1 MHIIY
6 IRNAIPHRHQSIQV
20 IDTEANVCHVVALP
34 APSPGSG
41 YNIEIKKM
49 SVLYPMMNLC
59 KNLAT
64 RNHNILVTF
73 VVTEECLGFFDSH
86 ICHPN
91 ITFATVPKNIIP
103 SRNGDSPFEQILDQ
117 LDLPVTIVIT
127 DVGLSWAIDTANR
140 RNIPV
145 AAIWTTS
152 TLLLSFSYH
161 FDLFTEKRIT
171 MIWKVHHGDDIVDF
185 IPGISS
191 IRVADL
197 PLVFMKNDQNSS
209 VHVLPFKLEVSKLQY
224 LLSSSIYE
232 VEPQAFDILKAKFN
246 IPIYHIGPLIPFS
259 STCQQDLDYI
269 EWLNSQPANSVS
281 YISMGSIHSVS
292 SAQMDEMIAGLKSS
306 GVRYLWAARDDSS
319 RLKDCCGDLGLMVP
333 WCDQLGVFR
342 HPAVGGFLTHSG
354 FNSIM
359 EAAFAG
365 VPMLT
370 FPLYWDQFPN
380 SKLIVEDWKI
390 GWRLKK
396 EVGAEKIV
404 TREAIVKTIQTFMDM
419 NTNMRKELIKRA
431 KQVQE
436 IFQAAI
442 ASGGSSDT
450 DLNAFIND
458 ITQGNDLLSGLRFHY
473 IYIMKS

>member
-1 MHIIY
+1 MDTKA
-6 IRNAIPHRHQSIQV
+6 NAY
-20 IDTEANVCHVVALP
+20 HVVALP
-34 APSPGSG
+34 LPSPGHI
-41 YNIEIKKM
+41 N
-49 SVLYPMMNLC
+49 PMMNLS

-73 VVTEECLGFFDSH
+73 VVTEECLGFFGSH
-86 ICHPN
+86 ICHPS
-91 ITFATVPKNIIP
+91 ITFATIPKNIIP
-103 SRNGDSPFEQILDQ
+103 SQNGDVVAFFRAINTKMEAPFEQILDQ
-117 LDLPVTIVIT
+117 LDLPVTIIVT
-127 DVGLSWAIDTANR
+127 DAILCWAIDTANR
-140 RNIPV
+140 KNIPV
-145 AAIWTTS
+145 AALWTTS
-152 TLLLSFSYH
+152 TLLFSFSCH
-161 FDLFTEKRIT
+161 FDLFTEKKIT
-171 MIWKVHHGDDIVDF
+171 IDLEDHGDDIVDF
-185 IPGISS
+185 IPEISS
-191 IRVADL
+191 IRIADL
-197 PLVFMKNDQNSS
+197 PLVFMKNDQKSS

-269 EWLNSQPANSVS
+269 EWLNSQPANSVL

-292 SAQMDEMIAGLKSS
+292 SAQMDEMVAGLKSS
-306 GVRYLWAARDDSS
+306 GVRYLWVARDDSS
-319 RLKDCCGDLGLMVP
+319 RLKDCCGDHGLMVP

-342 HPAVGGFLTHSG
+342 HPAVGGFLTHCG

-380 SKLIVEDWKI
+380 SKLIVEDWQI

-419 NTNMRKELIKRA
+419 NNNMRNELIKRA

-436 IFQAAI
+436 ILQAAI

-450 DLNAFIND
+450 DLNAFIKD
-458 ITQGNDLLSGLRFHY
+458 ITQGNDL
-473 IYIMKS
+473 

>member
-1 MHIIY
+1 MDTKA
-6 IRNAIPHRHQSIQV
+6 NAY
-20 IDTEANVCHVVALP
+20 HVVALP
-34 APSPGSG
+34 LPSPGHI
-41 YNIEIKKM
+41 N
-49 SVLYPMMNLC
+49 PMMNLS

-73 VVTEECLGFFDSH
+73 VVTEECLGFFGSH
-86 ICHPN
+86 ICHPS
-91 ITFATVPKNIIP
+91 ITFATIPKNIIP
-103 SRNGDSPFEQILDQ
+103 SQNGDVVAFFRAINTKMEAPFEQILDQ
-117 LDLPVTIVIT
+117 LDLPVTIIVT
-127 DVGLSWAIDTANR
+127 DAILCWAIDTANR
-140 RNIPV
+140 KNIPV
-145 AAIWTTS
+145 AALWTTS
-152 TLLLSFSYH
+152 TLLFSFSCH
-161 FDLFTEKRIT
+161 FDLFTEKKIT
-171 MIWKVHHGDDIVDF
+171 IDLEDHGDDIVDF
-185 IPGISS
+185 IPEISS
-191 IRVADL
+191 IRIADL
-197 PLVFMKNDQNSS
+197 PLVFMKNDQKSS

-232 VEPQAFDILKAKFN
+232 
-246 IPIYHIGPLIPFS
+246 
-259 STCQQDLDYI
+259 DLDYI
-269 EWLNSQPANSVS
+269 EWLNSQPANSVL

-292 SAQMDEMIAGLKSS
+292 SAQMDEMVAGLKSS
-306 GVRYLWAARDDSS
+306 GVRYLWVARDDSS
-319 RLKDCCGDLGLMVP
+319 RLKDCCGDHGLMVP

-342 HPAVGGFLTHSG
+342 HPAVGGFLTHCG

-380 SKLIVEDWKI
+380 SKLIVEDWQI

-419 NTNMRKELIKRA
+419 NNNMRNELIKRA

-436 IFQAAI
+436 ILQAAI

-450 DLNAFIND
+450 DLNAFIKD
-458 ITQGNDLLSGLRFHY
+458 ITQGNDL
-473 IYIMKS
+473 

>member
-1 MHIIY
+1 MVIAFFW
-6 IRNAIPHRHQSIQV
+6 AIN
-20 IDTEANVCHVVALP
+20 TKMEA
-34 APSPGSG
+34 
-41 YNIEIKKM
+41 
-49 SVLYPMMNLC
+49 
-59 KNLAT
+59 
-64 RNHNILVTF
+64 
-73 VVTEECLGFFDSH
+73 
-86 ICHPN
+86 
-91 ITFATVPKNIIP
+91 
-103 SRNGDSPFEQILDQ
+103 PFEQILDQ

-171 MIWKVHHGDDIVDF
+171 IDLEDHGDDIVDF

-197 PLVFMKNDQNSS
+197 PLVFMKNDQKSS
-209 VHVLPFKLEVSKLQY
+209 MHVLPFKLEVSKLQY

-232 VEPQAFDILKAKFN
+232 
-246 IPIYHIGPLIPFS
+246 
-259 STCQQDLDYI
+259 QDLDYI

-281 YISMGSIHSVS
+281 YISMGT
-292 SAQMDEMIAGLKSS
+292 
-306 GVRYLWAARDDSS
+306 RDDSS

-333 WCDQLGVFR
+333 C
-342 HPAVGGFLTHSG
+342 
-354 FNSIM
+354 
-359 EAAFAG
+359 
-365 VPMLT
+365 
-370 FPLYWDQFPN
+370 
-380 SKLIVEDWKI
+380 KLIVEDWKI